1 MENFSV
7 FVLRIRVLKIM
18 KKCAVPAGVLLLL
31 TSCAQLGPDLVRA
44 GRNDYNIVLQQTEDE
59 EVILNLV
66 RVRYGDRPL
75 FFDVSSVS
83 TSFTW
88 SQNAA
93 ASGTLLE
100 YGGTELA
107 SNNLSVSGDLQYTER
122 PTITYTPLGGKDF
135 VKSVLTPADLDT
147 LILLS
152 NSGWSIERL
161 LRLMANRMNGLPNAP
176 RASGP
181 TPGDPPIYKK
191 FSRAAKLMRQLQK
204 RGMLRL
210 GYQQI
215 EDEPI
220 PVMVID
226 KDARTF
232 AETQTLKDLLGLAIE
247 KDTFIID
254 VRGDR
259 PRPESLGID
268 LRSLLG
274 TFFFASHGVEVPVDD
289 LKMGRAMTTQDKSG
303 KPFDWSLVVGDLV
316 SIRSQSKMPGN
327 AQVAIKYRGSWF
339 YIDDSDLNT
348 KYSFLLL
355 DQLAAL
361 LGGKVEKAGP
371 LLTLPVSAP

>member
-107 SNNLSVSGDLQYTER
+107 RNNLSVRGDLQYTER

-181 TPGDPPIYKK
+181 TPDDPPTYEK
-191 FSRAAKLMRQLQK
+191 FVRAAKLMRQLQK

-274 TFFFASHGVEVPVDD
+274 TFFFASHGVEVPADD
-289 LKMGRAMTTQDKSG
+289 LKMGRAMTTQDQSG
-303 KPFDWSLVVGDLV
+303 KPFDWSLVVGDLI

>member
-1 MENFSV
+1 MKKLSD
-7 FVLRIRVLKIM
+7 FVLRILVLKILP
-18 KKCAVPAGVLLLL
+18 KSAVLVGILLLL
-31 TSCAQLGPDLVRA
+31 NSCAQLGPDLVKA
-44 GRNDYNIVLQQTEDE
+44 GRSDYNIILQQTEDE
-59 EVILNLV
+59 ETILNLV

-75 FFDVSSVS
+75 FFDVSNVS

-93 ASGTLLE
+93 ASGNLFE
-100 YGGTELA
+100 HGGTDLA
-107 SNNLSVSGDLQYTER
+107 RNSLSVRGGLQYTER

-181 TPGDPPIYKK
+181 TPGDPPVYEK
-191 FSRAAKLMRQLQK
+191 FSEAAKLMRHLQK
-204 RGMLRL
+204 EGMLRL
-210 GYQQI
+210 GYQKI
-215 EDEPI
+215 ENEHT
-220 PVMVID
+220 PVIVID
-226 KDARTF
+226 SEAMAFDEARR
-232 AETQTLKDLLGLAIE
+232 LKKMLGLAIE
-247 KDTFIID
+247 KDTFTID
-254 VRGDR
+254 ALGDR

-289 LKMGRAMTTQDKSG
+289 LKIGRAMTTKDESG

-316 SIRSQSKMPGN
+316 SIRSQTNKPDN

-339 YIDDSDLNT
+339 YINDSDLNT